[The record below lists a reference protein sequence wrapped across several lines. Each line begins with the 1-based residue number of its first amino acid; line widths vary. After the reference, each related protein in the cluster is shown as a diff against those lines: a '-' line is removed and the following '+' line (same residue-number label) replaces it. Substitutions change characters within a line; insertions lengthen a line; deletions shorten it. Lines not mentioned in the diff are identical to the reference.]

1 MIEKIAFIFFSVI
14 VITCI
19 LFLIALC
26 IILIYNI
33 RHNIKWLIQYF
44 KK

>member
-1 MIEKIAFIFFSVI
+1 MIEKIAYVFFGILTI
-14 VITCI
+14 VCI
-19 LFLIALC
+19 LALIALC
-26 IILIYNI
+26 LALIYNI